1 MRIFITDPMQ
11 QPLGQ
16 LKYGGRIHLMNELPA
31 NRDIRPFGKMHPCV
45 SFRPLA
51 SGQGNETG
59 VFIG

>member
-31 NRDIRPFGKMHPCV
+31 NRGIRH
-45 SFRPLA
+45 LA
-51 SGQGNETG
+51 
-59 VFIG
+59 